1 VGVSLLI
8 WQAAAALFIYPHYLA
23 YFNEAVGGPANGYKY
38 LVDSYLDW
46 GQDLPGLKEYMDEQ
60 RLQSINLGYFGSGDP
75 AHYGI
80 TYRSMPSVGLLP
92 AGDGAQWWYEWAETD
107 YPELEFPIAVS
118 ATLLVGVF
126 IPDYYAELRH
136 RQPDAQIGYSILVF
150 NEPQNSEGAR

>member
-1 VGVSLLI
+1 MRRLEG
-8 WQAAAALFIYPHYLA
+8 QPTATR
-23 YFNEAVGGPANGYKY
+23 Y

-92 AGDGAQWWYEWAETD
+92 AGDGAQWWYEW
-107 YPELEFPIAVS
+107 
-118 ATLLVGVF
+118 
-126 IPDYYAELRH
+126 
-136 RQPDAQIGYSILVF
+136 DARPTIRSS
-150 NEPQNSEGAR
+150 NSRSR